1 MVKKIV
7 CGNTLWNIV
16 TQSDAVTKL
25 ILLFLLAMSIFCW
38 TIFFYKIILLR
49 KKREHMR
56 VMRKVMKGVTTF
68 EQLIDVTAKQAG
80 TLPGYFLTSNLSFL
94 KSLLVTTT
102 GEPKKQISS
111 PELELIRQHA
121 DQTVEDMVHAE
132 NSYLPVLFT
141 SASVSPLIGLFGTV
155 WGLIHS
161 FVRISERQSAD
172 IATVAPGIA
181 EALITTLAGLVVA
194 IPAVMLYYYCATQVK
209 KVERQLYGLADQ
221 FVVLAQQ
228 LSK

>member
-1 MVKKIV
+1 MVKV
-7 CGNTLWNIV
+7 VFGNSLWNLV
-16 TQSDAVTKL
+16 AQSDAITKV
-25 ILLFLLAMSIFCW
+25 ILLFLLGMSIVCW
-38 TIFFYKIILLR
+38 AIFFYKIILLR
-49 KKREHMR
+49 KKSQQMR
-56 VMRKVMKGVTTF
+56 DMHKAMKNVTTF
-68 EQLIDVTAKQAG
+68 DQLIDVASKQAG
-80 TLPGYFLTSNLSFL
+80 TLPGYFLTNNLSFL
-94 KSLLVTTT
+94 KSLLVTST
-102 GEPKKQISS
+102 GESKRQITS
-111 PELELIRQHA
+111 LELDMIQQHA
-121 DQTVEDMVHAE
+121 DQTVDDIVHAE

-155 WGLIHS
+155 WGLVHS

-181 EALITTLAGLVVA
+181 EALITTLAGLIVA

-209 KVERQLYGLADQ
+209 KLERYLFGLADQ